1 MPLAD
6 RLRPILREP
15 VPYGRFRYSILT
27 ERGTLPEMVRA
38 DLAMGIC
45 LSVGDRDQRRGVE
58 RRRET

>member
-1 MPLAD
+1 
-6 RLRPILREP
+6 
-15 VPYGRFRYSILT
+15 
-27 ERGTLPEMVRA
+27 MVRA